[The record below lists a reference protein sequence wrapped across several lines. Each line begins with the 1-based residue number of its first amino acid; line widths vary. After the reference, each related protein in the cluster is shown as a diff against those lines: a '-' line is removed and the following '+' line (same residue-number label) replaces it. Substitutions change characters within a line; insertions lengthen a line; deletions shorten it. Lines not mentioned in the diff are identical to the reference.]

1 MRIFNI
7 CEENRENVEEKVIEA
22 VRNEIDVNIQPS
34 DIDIVHRIGRFNAD
48 KSRAIIAKFMCHKM
62 KEQVMC
68 AKRKAKEIK
77 IREDLAAGI
86 KKAFDHINHNRRL
99 YNVESVWTIDGRIKY
114 KFIRNPRPFEI

>member
-1 MRIFNI
+1 
-7 CEENRENVEEKVIEA
+7 
-22 VRNEIDVNIQPS
+22 
-34 DIDIVHRIGRFNAD
+34 
-48 KSRAIIAKFMCHKM
+48 MCHKM
-62 KEQVMC
+62 KEQVMR

-86 KKAFDHINHNRRL
+86 KKAFDHINYNRRL